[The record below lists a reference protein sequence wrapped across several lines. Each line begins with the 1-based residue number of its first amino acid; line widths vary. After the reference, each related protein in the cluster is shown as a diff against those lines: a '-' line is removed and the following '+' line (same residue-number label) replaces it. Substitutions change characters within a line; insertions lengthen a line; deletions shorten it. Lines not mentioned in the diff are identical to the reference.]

1 MIPELNQISAVA
13 RQVVV
18 SRDWARVSACAMEIQ
33 RRSPEDPEGAFL
45 MGLVQKAGQRTEAAA
60 EYFEHAL
67 QLDADRYDAAVELA
81 NQYLVMH
88 RYAEARDLLEKCKD
102 KLANS
107 PLYLDMAGTVYSAMS
122 LHEDAW
128 RLHKRADELQPNVE
142 TIQANLA
149 SCAVYVGK
157 IDEARSIY
165 RKLLKQHPSHQRNHY
180 SLAQLD
186 RARNDRH
193 IKKMLKAL
201 RKGDKNPENNIYL
214 YYGLGKEYE
223 DLGRWN
229 DAFRYFKAAGDAVKS
244 VGDYRVDDDVQLM
257 DKIVDVC
264 THAWLNDSPSK
275 ASTDKTPI
283 FIVGLP
289 RTGTTLT
296 DRILSNHSL
305 VQSAGETQLLQMVL
319 RDGARAEHQIGITPQ
334 LIEKAAVRD
343 PATIANSYAEA
354 IAYRL
359 GDEQFFIDKLPEN
372 VLYLGFIAKAW
383 PDARIIHLRRH
394 PMDTCFAVY
403 KQSFFRFAYS
413 LDDLAQ
419 YYLAYDRL
427 SKHWRD
433 VLQDRMIEVQY
444 EELVSNQEEQTRR
457 LLDLLDFEFEES
469 CLQFDRNAA
478 PIATASSVQVREKA
492 HTRSVDRWRKFERQ
506 LKPLRAK
513 LEAGGIVV
521 D

>member
-1 MIPELNQISAVA
+1 MTAELNRISTAA
-13 RQVVV
+13 RRAVV
-18 SRDWARVSACAMEIQ
+18 SQDWARVSACAMEIR

-45 MGLVQKAGQRTEAAA
+45 MGLVQKAAQRPAAAA

-67 QLDADRYDAAVELA
+67 GLDADRYDAAVELA
-81 NQYLVMH
+81 NQYLALY
-88 RYAEARDLLEKCKD
+88 RYGEARDLLEKSRD
-102 KLANS
+102 KLENS

-122 LHEDAW
+122 LYEDAW

-157 IDEARSIY
+157 IDAARSIY
-165 RKLLKQHPSHQRNHY
+165 RKLLKRYPGYQRNHY

-193 IKKMLKAL
+193 IRQMLKAL
-201 RKGDKNPENNIYL
+201 RKGNKNPANNIYL
-214 YYGLGKEYE
+214 YYALGKEYE

-229 DAFRYFKAAGDAVKS
+229 DAFRYIKMAGDAVKS
-244 VGDYRVDDDVQLM
+244 AGDYRVDDDVELM

-264 THAWLNDSPSK
+264 THEWLNDSPSK

-296 DRILSNHSL
+296 DRILSSHSL

-319 RDGARAEHQIGITPQ
+319 RDGARAENQIGITLQ
-334 LIEKAAVRD
+334 LIEKAATRD
-343 PATIANSYAEA
+343 PATIADSYFDA
-354 IAYRL
+354 IVYRL
-359 GDEQFFIDKLPEN
+359 RDEQFFIDKLPEN

-478 PIATASSVQVREKA
+478 PIATASSVQVREKV